1 MAVKKRSV
9 KSKSILKHIL
19 VPMCILLITEIVIL
33 AISVYAGGIVERLE
47 ENSRDI
53 FTRTCHQ
60 QKRLFRK

>member
-53 FTRTCHQ
+53 LQERVINKKAF
-60 QKRLFRK
+60 